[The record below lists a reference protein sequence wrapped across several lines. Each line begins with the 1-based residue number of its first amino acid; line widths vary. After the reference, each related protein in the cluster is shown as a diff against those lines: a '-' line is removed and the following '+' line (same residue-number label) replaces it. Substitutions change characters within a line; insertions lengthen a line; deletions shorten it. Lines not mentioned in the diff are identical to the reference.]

1 MVNVHLHFVHL
12 KCSILTN
19 KCIAYITPNAVK
31 ENYRMLKSF
40 IVKESRE
47 NQCTGRHSTWKADG
61 INKFKYCKNKCFRYR
76 K

>member
-12 KCSILTN
+12 KCSTLTN
-19 KCIAYITPNAVK
+19 KCIAYITPNAVE

-40 IVKESRE
+40 IVKES
-47 NQCTGRHSTWKADG
+47 GS
-61 INKFKYCKNKCFRYR
+61 R